1 MTKIDT
7 LKKKTSIKKGPIN
20 THSNE
25 VTIDR
30 RREWRLDLPLPA
42 IIEGKLPNGKSF
54 KENTILENISST
66 GAYFCLDAGIIVSS
80 KLKLI
85 VEVPDKLSEGKK
97 LKLCLEGIAI
107 RLEEPEKEGK
117 KQGVALRFY
126 EEFQFK
132 AEKQK

>member
-7 LKKKTSIKKGPIN
+7 LKKKTSIKKGQKK
-20 THSNE
+20 THSNK

-80 KLKLI
+80 ELKLI

-97 LKLCLEGIAI
+97 LKLCLEGITI
-107 RLEEPEKEGK
+107 RLEEPEKESK

>member
-1 MTKIDT
+1 MTKLDT
-7 LKKKTSIKKGPIN
+7 SKKKTNIKKGQKKS
-20 THSNE
+20 HSNE

-66 GAYFCLDAGIIVSS
+66 GAYFCLDAGILVNS

-97 LKLCLEGIAI
+97 LKLCLEGISI

-126 EEFQFK
+126 EEFQFE

>member
-1 MTKIDT
+1 MTKT
-7 LKKKTSIKKGPIN
+7 TASKMRSTSKKTKIKAQ
-20 THSNE
+20 SNE

-42 IIEGKLPNGKSF
+42 IIEGKLPDGKTF
-54 KENTILENISST
+54 KENTTLENISST
-66 GAYFCLDAGIIVSS
+66 GAYFCLDAGITVGS
-80 KLKLI
+80 KLNLI

-97 LKLCLEGIAI
+97 LELCLEGVTI

-117 KQGVALRFY
+117 KQGVALRFD

-132 AEKQK
+132 AEKKK